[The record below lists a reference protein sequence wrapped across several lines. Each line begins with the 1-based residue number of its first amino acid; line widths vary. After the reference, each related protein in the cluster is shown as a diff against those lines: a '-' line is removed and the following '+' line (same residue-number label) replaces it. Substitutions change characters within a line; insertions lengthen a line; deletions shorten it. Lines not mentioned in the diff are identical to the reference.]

1 MTTYKFGEILLVPF
15 PFTDQTSQKKRPTVI
30 VSSDNYNQQR
40 PDLILAAI
48 TSQIST
54 VLQFGEIQ
62 IIDWSKAG
70 LLKPSVVKPIVTTI
84 EKKLVLKRL
93 GKLDDSDIK
102 SLKIFLKN
110 ILEITCNRSGGENLI
125 I

>member
-1 MTTYKFGEILLVPF
+1 MRKMQNMTTYKFGEILLVPF

-102 SLKIFLKN
+102 FLKIFLKN
-110 ILEITCNRSGGENLI
+110 ILEIT
-125 I
+125 